1 LFILS
6 LIEYNFSQFGALN
19 FAKQTHIKV
28 AILNKILIA
37 VAICLPI
44 TSFAKDVINAKTSI
58 DSAIVT
64 ESNDITNSNLA
75 NEDIVD
81 KLSDTASVNLE
92 SIDHQTLQ
100 SKSSSAIST
109 KDKSNTKQTT
119 TSTANKDPFSDA
131 NRYGSNSVNYTKA
144 AEEFCFDARD
154 KNNADAQY
162 ALGWM
167 YEHGKGVTKDENIAV
182 KFYSMA
188 AKQFHQSARESLS
201 ASAGNPNIAK
211 LPECMSKNYKPKD
224 TNLADNTNEKAVK
237 YTPFYVKGPIYRLVS
252 KIAPRYNIE
261 TDLAMAFIAVE
272 SGFNPNATSAKNAQ
286 GLMQLIPET
295 ATRFKVKNA
304 YDPEQNIKGGLAYLD
319 WLLTYFEG
327 DIKLVAAAYNAG
339 ENTVDKYKGIPPYPE
354 TQKYVKKI
362 ASLYKKSHHPYREK
376 TGNSKKSANNHFSG

>member
-1 LFILS
+1 LQNKLTYQI
-6 LIEYNFSQFGALN
+6 
-19 FAKQTHIKV
+19 
-28 AILNKILIA
+28 AILNTLLIA
-37 VAICLPI
+37 VAISLPI
-44 TSFAKDVINAKTSI
+44 TSSADDAINAKTST
-58 DSAIVT
+58 DLAIAN
-64 ESNDITNSNLA
+64 ESNDAPNSDLMNGEIA
-75 NEDIVD
+75 D

-92 SIDHQTLQ
+92 TIDYKTVQ
-100 SKSSSAIST
+100 SKSSLDITT
-109 KDKSNTKQTT
+109 KDKSITQQITP
-119 TSTANKDPFSDA
+119 SRANKDPFSNK
-131 NRYGSNSVNYTKA
+131 NRYSKNNEVNYTKA
-144 AEEFCFDARD
+144 AEQFCLEARD
-154 KNNADAQY
+154 KNDADAQY

-167 YEHGKGVTKDENIAV
+167 YENGKGVTKDENIAV

-201 ASAGNPNIAK
+201 ASVGNPNIAK
-211 LPECMSKNYKPKD
+211 LPECMSKNYKPKNTD
-224 TNLADNTNEKAVK
+224 LAENSTETTVK
-237 YTPFYVKGPIYRLVS
+237 SAPFYVKGPIYKLVT

-272 SGFNPNATSAKNAQ
+272 SGFNPNATSSKNAQ

-295 ATRFKVKNA
+295 AARFKVKNA

-362 ASLYKKSHHPYREK
+362 ATLYKKSHHPFREK
-376 TGNSKKSANNHFSG
+376 AGQSKKSTSNKFSG

>member
-1 LFILS
+1 LQNKLTF
-6 LIEYNFSQFGALN
+6 
-19 FAKQTHIKV
+19 KV
-28 AILNKILIA
+28 AILNKLLIA

-44 TSFAKDVINAKTSI
+44 TSFAEKVINTTAST

-64 ESNDITNSNLA
+64 QSNDAINSELV
-75 NEDIVD
+75 NEEIAD

-92 SIDHQTLQ
+92 SIDYQTAQ
-100 SKSSSAIST
+100 SKSSSAINT
-109 KDKSNTKQTT
+109 KNKPNTKQTT
-119 TSTANKDPFSDA
+119 SSTANKDPFSDA
-131 NRYGSNSVNYTKA
+131 NRYGSNSANYTKA
-144 AEEFCFDARD
+144 AEQFCLEVRD
-154 KNNADAQY
+154 KNDADAQY

-167 YEHGKGVTKDENIAV
+167 YENGKGVTKDENIAV

-201 ASAGNPNIAK
+201 ASVGNPNIAK
-211 LPECMSKNYKPKD
+211 LPECMSKNYQPKD
-224 TNLADNTNEKAVK
+224 ANLTENSTEKAVK
-237 YTPFYVKGPIYRLVS
+237 SAPFYVKGPIYKLVT

-295 ATRFKVKNA
+295 AARFKVKNA

-362 ASLYKKSHHPYREK
+362 ASLYKKSHHPFRQKTEK
-376 TGNSKKSANNHFSG
+376 SKKSTINKFSG

>member
-1 LFILS
+1 LQNKLTF
-6 LIEYNFSQFGALN
+6 
-19 FAKQTHIKV
+19 KV
-28 AILNKILIA
+28 AILNKLLIA

-44 TSFAKDVINAKTSI
+44 TSFAEDVIGTKTST
-58 DSAIVT
+58 DSAIFT
-64 ESNDITNSNLA
+64 ESNDVPSSDLV
-75 NEDIVD
+75 NEEIVD

-92 SIDHQTLQ
+92 SIDYQIVQ
-100 SKSSSAIST
+100 SKSSLAITT
-109 KDKSNTKQTT
+109 KHNSYTKQTAS
-119 TSTANKDPFSDA
+119 STANKDPFSDA
-131 NRYGSNSVNYTKA
+131 NSYESNSVNYTKA
-144 AEEFCFDARD
+144 AEQFCLESRD
-154 KNNADAQY
+154 KNDADAQY

-201 ASAGNPNIAK
+201 ESAGNPNIAK

-224 TNLADNTNEKAVK
+224 KKLAENSIEKVVK
-237 YTPFYVKGPIYRLVS
+237 YSPFYVKGPIYKLVS

-272 SGFNPNATSAKNAQ
+272 SGFNPNATSSKNAQ

-295 ATRFKVKNA
+295 AARFKVKNA
-304 YDPEQNIKGGLAYLD
+304 YDPEQNINGGLAYLD
-319 WLLTYFEG
+319 WLLCYFEG
-327 DIKLVAAAYNAG
+327 DIMLVAAAYNAG
-339 ENTVDKYKGIPPYPE
+339 ENTVAKYKGIPPYPE

-376 TGNSKKSANNHFSG
+376 TGKSKKSASNNFQVSL

>member
-1 LFILS
+1 LGLSILQNKRS
-6 LIEYNFSQFGALN
+6 YQI
-19 FAKQTHIKV
+19 
-28 AILNKILIA
+28 AILNALLIGI
-37 VAICLPI
+37 AICLPLI
-44 TSFAKDVINAKTSI
+44 SSAEDTNNAL
-58 DSAIVT
+58 T
-64 ESNDITNSNLA
+64 ESDSPINFIESNEDSSSRLL
-75 NEDIVD
+75 NEDIGD

-100 SKSSSAIST
+100 TKISPAIKP
-109 KDKSNTKQTT
+109 KDNPNATQTT
-119 TSTANKDPFSDA
+119 ASIANKNPFPQL
-131 NRYGSNSVNYTKA
+131 NRYGQKNTVNYSKA
-144 AEEFCFDARD
+144 AEQFCLEARD
-154 KNNADAQY
+154 KNDADAQY

-167 YEHGKGVTKDENIAV
+167 YENGKGVTKDENIAV

-188 AKQFHQSARESLS
+188 AKQFHQSARDSLS

-224 TNLADNTNEKAVK
+224 INLAENSTETTIKSA
-237 YTPFYVKGPIYRLVS
+237 PFYVKGPIYNLVS
-252 KIAPRYNIE
+252 MIAPRYNIE

-295 ATRFKVKNA
+295 AARFKVKNA
-304 YDPEQNIKGGLAYLD
+304 YDPEQNIEGGLAYLD

-354 TQKYVKKI
+354 TQKYVRKI
-362 ASLYKKSHHPYREK
+362 ASLYKKSHHPFREK
-376 TGNSKKSANNHFSG
+376 AGQSKKSTSNKFSG

>member
-1 LFILS
+1 LLNKLTFKMVILNILFIV
-6 LIEYNFSQFGALN
+6 I
-19 FAKQTHIKV
+19 V
-28 AILNKILIA
+28 
-37 VAICLPI
+37 ICLPI
-44 TSFAKDVINAKTSI
+44 TSFAEDVINAKTSI
-58 DSAIVT
+58 DSVIIT
-64 ESNDITNSNLA
+64 ESNDAPNSDLS

-92 SIDHQTLQ
+92 SIDYQTVK
-100 SKSSSAIST
+100 SKSSSAITT
-109 KDKSNTKQTT
+109 KNKSNTKQTT
-119 TSTANKDPFSDA
+119 SSTAYKDPFSDA
-131 NRYGSNSVNYTKA
+131 NRYGSNSADYTKA
-144 AEEFCFDARD
+144 AEQFCLEARD
-154 KNNADAQY
+154 KNDADAQY

-167 YEHGKGVTKDENIAV
+167 YENGKGVTKNENIAV

-188 AKQFHQSARESLS
+188 AKQFHQNARESLS

-211 LPECMSKNYKPKD
+211 LPECMSKNYKPK
-224 TNLADNTNEKAVK
+224 NSNFAESSSEKAVM
-237 YTPFYVKGPIYRLVS
+237 YAPFYVKGPIYKLVS

-295 ATRFKVKNA
+295 AARFKVKNA

-362 ASLYKKSHHPYREK
+362 ATLYKKSHHPFREK
-376 TGNSKKSANNHFSG
+376 AGQSKKSVNNKFSG